1 MEKSQ
6 KNSIQTL
13 LKHSIDSPA
22 CIEIGLDTGG
32 KFLVW
37 STCGSC
43 RKSHITKS
51 ALDQRN
57 TFSFTETPIKRGQR
71 GCEKIRKF
79 IKTQESRN
87 LAPYTPLII
96 LGNIWHIICEHHIKK
111 KIDFHSEFFENSE
124 GEGGLP
130 GAILQRDFGNFKND
144 QCSQPQVRDFFFF
157 RSVTKKIFF
166 VPKSQKSTPE
176 QSQTIPTH
184 RS

>member
-1 MEKSQ
+1 MGVKKW
-6 KNSIQTL
+6 KNHKKKSIQTL
-13 LKHSIDSPA
+13 LKHSNDSPTR
-22 CIEIGLDTGG
+22 IEIGLDTGG

-111 KIDFHSEFFENSE
+111 KSIFILNFSKIQ
-124 GEGGLP
+124 GG
-130 GAILQRDFGNFKND
+130 GGVYRANFY
-144 QCSQPQVRDFFFF
+144 
-157 RSVTKKIFF
+157 
-166 VPKSQKSTPE
+166 
-176 QSQTIPTH
+176 
-184 RS
+184 